1 MFKDLNLRLHLLLR
15 QEDLKTHNLELELV
29 DKKRKVPRACF
40 WRAALIPLILSLN
53 LNLLDR
59 WTKTCSLEP
68 KLPVGLNKS
77 FQHIPTVSTSV
88 YIQGICGS
96 LFCYIL
102 LYFIIFYYILL
113 YVIIFYYMLLY
124 FIIFYYILLYF
135 ISLSLSGS
143 QVFASKD
150 IELKQLPGRSCTL
163 YTLVLARFTPRFM
176 KIGKFEI
183 LLVLYAL
190 FCPIIED
197 VPLRVLRWLL

>member
-102 LYFIIFYYILL
+102 LYFIICYYILL
-113 YVIIFYYMLLY
+113 YVF
-124 FIIFYYILLYF
+124 IFYYILLYF

-163 YTLVLARFTPRFM
+163 YTWVLARFTPRFM

>member
-1 MFKDLNLRLHLLLR
+1 MFKDLSLRLHLLLR

-77 FQHIPTVSTSV
+77 FQHIPTVFTSV

-96 LFCYIL
+96 LF
-102 LYFIIFYYILL
+102 
-113 YVIIFYYMLLY
+113 YYM
-124 FIIFYYILLYF
+124 LLYF

-163 YTLVLARFTPRFM
+163 YTWVLARFTPRFM